1 MFFLAIDFAAAK
13 GAARGFTD
21 ENKRWLQPLDKK
33 TLDLLSSDDDDDDEG
48 DSEDEDMV
56 RDQKIS
62 NEKTSIS
69 SGLKPVQS
77 HDTLRS

>member
-21 ENKRWLQPLDKK
+21 ENKGWLQPLDKK
-33 TLDLLSSDDDDDDEG
+33 TLDLLSSDDDDDDDEG

-62 NEKTSIS
+62 NEKTSIF
-69 SGLKPVQS
+69 SGLKS
-77 HDTLRS
+77 EDIMRH